1 MVNELV
7 VAMLSCA
14 RIGAVHSIV
23 FGGYSAESLASRIE
37 DGGCKVLVTA
47 DGVWRGPKVRQL
59 LLAWKKEPGFSF
71 NISDLKC

>member
-1 MVNELV
+1 MQVQNLIHMASISPCLQPMVNELV

-47 DGVWRGPKVRQL
+47 DGVWRGPKVRQ
-59 LLAWKKEPGFSF
+59 
-71 NISDLKC
+71 